1 MSRGSYFELLK
12 ESRDQK
18 RGVEICRACKP
29 KAQDEANGADPF
41 ILKRLED
48 GRFFPSDSSWDL
60 VLDEKDGTCYD
71 SVLHLEFNSI
81 FSSLREHYEEFENLN
96 SYGNDRHVISRDE
109 AVEMVR
115 AIDYILLGKYDK
127 GFEDVLGNEYV
138 EIFGD
143 LDREYS
149 LWKYR
154 QTFPEDTEYRGTDI
168 DDLRSSLREIRT
180 ILDAYLIATRDPDE
194 NAGRYLLTYV
204 VWG

>member
-12 ESRDQK
+12 ESKDQK
-18 RGVEICRACKP
+18 RGAEICRACKA
-29 KAQDEANGADPF
+29 KAVEDETEPTF
-41 ILKRLED
+41 WKKREKR
-48 GRFFPSDSSWDL
+48 RFFPNGDWDF

-71 SVLHLEFNSI
+71 SILHLEFNSI
-81 FSSLREHYEEFENLN
+81 FSDLREHYDNTENLD

-127 GFEDVLGNEYV
+127 GFEEVMGNEFV
-138 EIFGD
+138 DIFGN

-154 QTFPEDTEYRGTDI
+154 QMFPEDTEYRGADL

-180 ILDAYLIATRDPDE
+180 ILDSYLIATNDPDE
-194 NAGRYLLTYV
+194 NLGKYLLTYV